1 MPEDHV
7 RKPKIDRAF
16 RVSDGQPVEFE
27 GKTVHLAFGISMKWA
42 TSRLAIAFTS
52 SVSKPPQGVCL
63 ELSEGD
69 LLVNGSRS
77 SGVCLWADSAP
88 PVVYLEP
95 LIKPTATS
103 TLQVWNCWRGGDG
116 EPQMWRGNAG
126 LLVDL
131 NPGASYRFSCSDG
144 TGQADFTDLIFGLE
158 IQEKT
163 SDPWL
168 KPLPPRTFTLGT
180 DSTHPRSANT

>member
-1 MPEDHV
+1 MSENHV

-16 RVSDGQPVEFE
+16 RVSDGQPVDFE

-42 TSRLAIAFTS
+42 TSRLAVSFTS
-52 SVSKPPQGVCL
+52 FVGKPPQGVCL

-69 LLVNGSRS
+69 LLVNGFRS

-103 TLQVWNCWRGGDG
+103 TLQVWNCWRGRDG
-116 EPQMWRGNAG
+116 VPQMWRGNAG

-144 TGQADFTDLIFGLE
+144 TGHADFTDLIFGLE

-168 KPLPPRTFTLGT
+168 EPLPPRTFTLSA
-180 DSTHPRSANT
+180 DSTHPRSADA